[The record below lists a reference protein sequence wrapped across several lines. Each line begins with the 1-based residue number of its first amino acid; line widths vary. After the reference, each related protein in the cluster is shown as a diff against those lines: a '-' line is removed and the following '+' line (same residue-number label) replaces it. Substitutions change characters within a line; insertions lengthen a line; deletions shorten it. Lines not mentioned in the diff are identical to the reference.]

1 MSSKNLTRSLARL
14 LALLLGVAFLAL
26 ACGEPPTKALEDAEN
41 SLLEAASVSEC
52 AEEEFRKAE
61 EALAKAKQ
69 LVEEGEYDEAAIQAA
84 KAKQLADNAKAAGE
98 ANWDDCQKA
107 KNPPDTE
114 GQFEVALDKMETVY
128 FDFNESA
135 LTDEAKK
142 KLQKNVEW
150 MKRRPE
156 AKVRIEGH
164 CDEQGTTD
172 YNLALGELRGQ
183 TVRKYMM
190 QLGIK
195 PDRLAVVS
203 YGSELPVDLGLNAD
217 AYAKNRRAEFKVL
230 Q

>member
-107 KNPPDTE
+107 KNPPESISPSTFSPVAPSRSPTNFWPKSLSFVIT
-114 GQFEVALDKMETVY
+114 FEATPMLGK
-128 FDFNESA
+128 
-135 LTDEAKK
+135 AKGMSK
-142 KLQKNVEW
+142 T
-150 MKRRPE
+150 PTS
-156 AKVRIEGH
+156 G
-164 CDEQGTTD
+164 
-172 YNLALGELRGQ
+172 
-183 TVRKYMM
+183 
-190 QLGIK
+190 
-195 PDRLAVVS
+195 
-203 YGSELPVDLGLNAD
+203 
-217 AYAKNRRAEFKVL
+217 
-230 Q
+230 